1 MEDVQGDD
9 FNFCSFWMGVTR
21 SPMGVT
27 RSPMGVT
34 RSPMGV
40 TRQWWVLTIALLKS
54 RVYVRHHKVF
64 EEHPLTAGSLI
75 IPHQG
80 YIHRYTP
87 CLTVHYL
94 L

>member
-1 MEDVQGDD
+1 MSRVMVST
-9 FNFCSFWMGVTR
+9 FVVFWMGI
-21 SPMGVT
+21 
-27 RSPMGVT
+27 T

-40 TRQWWVLTIALLKS
+40 TRQWWVLTIALLKN
-54 RVYVRHHKVF
+54 RVYVKHHQVF

-87 CLTVHYL
+87 CLTVHCL
-94 L
+94 LWGSFLSG